1 MAQVLEENSRVDYA
15 QQQRSW
21 GRHAPSIALVVALH
35 IAVGYALVTGLAR
48 KVVEVIKAPL
58 ETKIIEEIKKPPPDT
73 PPPPPPKLAAPPPP
87 FIPPPEINI
96 QAPPAPAPTI
106 TTVTTVPPP
115 PGPPAVIAPP
125 APPAP
130 QPAVRREYK
139 ATSCPRPVYPRA
151 LQREGVMGSVVAHV
165 YVVPAGTV
173 SEVRIIRSTNR
184 QFDREV
190 IRAFSQCRYPPEAVG
205 FIGEYEVDFKL
216 TD

>member
-1 MAQVLEENSRVDYA
+1 MDYME
-15 QQQRSW
+15 QQRSW
-21 GRHAPSIALVVALH
+21 GKHAPSIALVAILH
-35 IAVGYALVTGLAR
+35 IAIGYALVTGLAR
-48 KVVEVIKAPL
+48 KVVEVIKAPM
-58 ETKIIEEIKKPPPDT
+58 ETKIIEEIKKPPPDI

-96 QAPPAPAPTI
+96 QVPQVTPPPTI
-106 TTVTTVPPP
+106 TTVTTTPPP

-130 QPAVRREYK
+130 PVAAPAVRREYK
-139 ATSCPRPVYPRA
+139 ATSCPRPVYPRQ
-151 LQREGVMGSVVAHV
+151 LQREGLAGTVIAHV
-165 YVVPAGTV
+165 YVTPAGTV
-173 SEVRIIRSTNR
+173 SEVRIVRSTNR

-190 IRAFSQCRYPPEAVG
+190 IRAMSQCRYAPEAVG